1 MKKNKSRLQ
10 KFITV
15 IPFGVQRFMFYRG
28 RRLYGLLVEVVS
40 RPGVLAAVTGKI
52 AERGLDITYCS
63 TRTVKADERGLILLF
78 IDFTDS
84 DIEPTTLAG
93 ELREL
98 ESIVDVRLIKPKF
111 EGFISDDVSFPLL
124 LDSLRAI
131 ILDETALRGLL
142 VSFREHLGTGGE
154 AMLYHLGMEVGAI
167 RASHIFEKA
176 ESIGVLDLRGKCQ
189 IIFNVLTSLGYGI
202 FEPVKLDREPPQ
214 AILRIHRSIECEL
227 GRGAKRPYSQFIRGM
242 LAGFATHCFNR
253 PMIAIETRCIA
264 MGDPYCEF
272 EVKPR

>member
-1 MKKNKSRLQ
+1 M
-10 KFITV
+10 
-15 IPFGVQRFMFYRG
+15 IPFGIQRFMFYRG
-28 RRLYGLLVEVVS
+28 RRLYGLIVEAIS
-40 RPGVLAAVTGKI
+40 RPGVLAAVTDKI
-52 AERGLDITYCS
+52 AKRGLDITYCS
-63 TRTVKADERGLILLF
+63 TRTVKAAERGLILLF

-84 DIEPTTLAG
+84 IEPTTLAR

-98 ESIVDVRLIKPKF
+98 EPIVDVRLIKPKF

-154 AMLYHLGMEVGAI
+154 AMLYHLGMEVGAM
-167 RASHIFEKA
+167 RAAHLFEKA

-189 IIFNVLTSLGYGI
+189 IILNVLTSLGYGI
-202 FEPVKLDREPPQ
+202 FEPVKLDREPPK

-227 GRGAKRPYSQFIRGM
+227 GRGARRPYSQFIRGM

-253 PMIAIETRCIA
+253 PMIAVETRCIA
-264 MGDPYCEF
+264 MDDPYCEF